1 MCLEKQEEQ
10 SQYNHYLTPCLTS
23 SRSSSSS
30 RTRSLNWGGEA
41 PGSKLCRQSSPSS
54 RKKLF
59 LGTESVLV
67 VVYYW
72 YPFVIIHVFC
82 TWQLTIHWKRVEEN
96 AVQINSLF
104 GSFVQMYSE
113 VRAGWRGLLIYLFM
127 RETRLPFS
135 WQMFCKA
142 DGHLFRHQS
151 RSHYLSQYLY
161 ASQPLRFRVQP
172 TWLQEVFAATS
183 TTPGILNVIKLS
195 PSSPALYVYLVTHPP
210 VFVPTSTSPLGWW
223 CKLPHLSTTLGRM
236 MSHDKN

>member
-1 MCLEKQEEQ
+1 M
-10 SQYNHYLTPCLTS
+10 
-23 SRSSSSS
+23 
-30 RTRSLNWGGEA
+30 
-41 PGSKLCRQSSPSS
+41 
-54 RKKLF
+54 
-59 LGTESVLV
+59 
-67 VVYYW
+67 
-72 YPFVIIHVFC
+72 
-82 TWQLTIHWKRVEEN
+82 QL
-96 AVQINSLF
+96 
-104 GSFVQMYSE
+104 YSE
-113 VRAGWRGLLIYLFM
+113 VRCGGGWRGLLIYLFM

-210 VFVPTSTSPLGWW
+210 VFGVPTSTSPLGTLLRT
-223 CKLPHLSTTLGRM
+223 CK
-236 MSHDKN
+236 K